1 MRLALYATVADLV
14 APNLVA
20 LQDET
25 LTALPTVLVCP
36 LKPGIALTSLR
47 VEVPW
52 GDQVLIACTDLA
64 RPIRRASLRLMGS
77 LDPTLSRAIMERFSI
92 FCPDRVKPGSRD

>member
-1 MRLALYATVADLV
+1 MKLAFYASVPDLL

-20 LQDET
+20 LQDEA

-36 LKPGIALTSLR
+36 LNSGIALTSLR
-47 VEVPW
+47 IEVPW

-64 RPIRRASLRLMGS
+64 RPIRRTILRPMGW
-77 LDPTLSRAIMERFSI
+77 LDPMLSRAIMERFLHLMA
-92 FCPDRVKPGSRD
+92 R